1 MSRLFFIMAG
11 IAIGIVLYLTR
22 KQKESNVHGNT
33 DNGKQ
38 A

>member
-11 IAIGIVLYLTR
+11 VAIGIVLYLTR
-22 KQKESNVHGNT
+22 KQNKENT
-33 DNGKQ
+33 NGSSGTEQ